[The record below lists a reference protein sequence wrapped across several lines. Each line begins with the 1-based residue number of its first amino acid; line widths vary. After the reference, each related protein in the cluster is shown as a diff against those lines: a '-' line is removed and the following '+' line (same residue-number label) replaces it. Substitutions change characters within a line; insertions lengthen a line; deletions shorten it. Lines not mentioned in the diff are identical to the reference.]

1 MYSRLRS
8 GLPTERGG
16 LPPTL
21 EAMSNLLWT
30 SIQLSTA
37 KRIAGKWIHL
47 FKCTSPRG
55 RRQGRS
61 IGGSENAGKGSAVYE
76 VWMKTTVDQSC

>member
-1 MYSRLRS
+1 M
-8 GLPTERGG
+8 ERGG

-47 FKCTSPRG
+47 FKCTLLRWSAAGTVDWWVRERREWFGRARG
-55 RRQGRS
+55 TD
-61 IGGSENAGKGSAVYE
+61 GKQR
-76 VWMKTTVDQSC
+76 VDQSC